1 MAKYADAA
9 LGVAGTLTDVA
20 SGIAGIVYGAKQ
32 LEQNE
37 RLLDI
42 QELTAQ
48 ANAIANLGSLQLA
61 ANRIVNAAGQLQQLN
76 FTGGQINEAI
86 LRGGIS
92 TGNPS
97 FVNTSNPGLVNFN
110 RAYATDANT
119 RAAVRSSNPIAT
131 LSNGVSGAIAQRK
144 VNPNRPDMM
153 LGWENPAA
161 GWSAPNSIRA
171 PSTISSMRS
180 SRPSVMSMSWDG
192 YVGPGTPTG
201 SVRSLRSLSSASIN
215 TTRLS
220 SGSSTSV

>member
-20 SGIAGIVYGAKQ
+20 SGIAGIIYGARQ

-42 QELTAQ
+42 QEFTAQ
-48 ANAIANLGSLQLA
+48 ANAAANLGSLQLA
-61 ANRIVNAAGQLQQLN
+61 ANRIVNAADQLQQLN

-97 FVNTSNPGLVNFN
+97 FTSSNNPGLVNFN
-110 RAYATDANT
+110 RAYATDTHT
-119 RAAVRSSNPIAT
+119 RAAVRSSNPIAV
-131 LSNGVSGAIAQRK
+131 LSNGVSGAVARHK
-144 VNPNRPDMM
+144 VNLNQPDMI

-171 PSTISSMRS
+171 PSTISSVRS
-180 SRPSVMSMSWDG
+180 SRPSVQSMSWDG

-201 SVRSLRSLSSASIN
+201 SVRSLRSVSSVSTATS
-215 TTRLS
+215 RLS
-220 SGSSTSV
+220 SRSSTSV